1 MNSVQ
6 VSDAE
11 DHPGTMVLGNSQYI
25 LPEEPHLVY
34 VVIMHHPP
42 DWYLDKDEAKQYLH
56 NRARIIMVGHEHVP
70 DISKTTG
77 VMNNEWLDIYSGA
90 TNPPE
95 PSTLYRYSYNWIEVS
110 LREKVGSYVL
120 AVNVHPRVWVPE
132 RTRFDAD
139 RQRLAG
145 RESAEFE
152 IACPALKPAAP
163 PAVGDVTGPATK
175 AAASLASAAPGGP
188 ALGGTMAMDNE
199 AAMAKL
205 KFLFW
210 RYLDWRQRLK
220 VLVQADA
227 LPPSADQPVPQT
239 MERLALEHARRE
251 GKLAIIW
258 DKMMAYV
265 PEAKKQ
271 ANPFT
276 KSGELGTSC

>member
-1 MNSVQ
+1 
-6 VSDAE
+6 
-11 DHPGTMVLGNSQYI
+11 
-25 LPEEPHLVY
+25 
-34 VVIMHHPP
+34 
-42 DWYLDKDEAKQYLH
+42 
-56 NRARIIMVGHEHVP
+56 
-70 DISKTTG
+70 
-77 VMNNEWLDIYSGA
+77 
-90 TNPPE
+90 
-95 PSTLYRYSYNWIEVS
+95 
-110 LREKVGSYVL
+110 
-120 AVNVHPRVWVPE
+120 
-132 RTRFDAD
+132 
-139 RQRLAG
+139 
-145 RESAEFE
+145 
-152 IACPALKPAAP
+152 
-163 PAVGDVTGPATK
+163 
-175 AAASLASAAPGGP
+175 
-188 ALGGTMAMDNE
+188 MDNE